1 VIFVCLMPFYAS
13 AGIVDL
19 SVHLSVYRFCG
30 HDILK
35 LIALILLQI
44 GKLGPWGTG
53 MKQSTIG
60 PGGQRLRS
68 HDAEVRFGD
77 HTKMLHAVFVS
88 IFVLGAVYNI
98 FLFVGQLIYIIVTLY
113 SR

>member
-1 VIFVCLMPFYAS
+1 MIFVCLMPFYAS

-68 HDAEVRFGD
+68 HDAEVRFGGPAGRRHISRHFD
-77 HTKMLHAVFVS
+77 GVGFVQFQLCFATCTK
-88 IFVLGAVYNI
+88 
-98 FLFVGQLIYIIVTLY
+98 
-113 SR
+113 